1 MSAIAA
7 VILAA
12 GAGSRMKS
20 SKPKVMH
27 EIGGRPMISHLLDT
41 VNQLGT
47 ERVVVVTAPN
57 MDAVQKQVA
66 PATIAI
72 QKEAKGTGHAV
83 LSSLDALA
91 GFRGDVLVLFG
102 DCPLIKLE
110 TLNSMV
116 EKRRE
121 KDAAVAVLGF
131 EPVDTAEYGRLVTD
145 TDGSLEAIV
154 EFADADEKNRAIN
167 VCNSG
172 VMVFDGTKLPAL
184 VSAITDSNSKGEF
197 YLTDVVEI
205 ANAQGL
211 SCTYVVGD
219 ELELL
224 GINNR
229 VQLAEAEQVVQSQ
242 RRLEVMKGGATLID
256 PATVWLSYDT
266 RIGKDVV
273 IEPNVYFGP
282 GVVVKDGVRIKAHS
296 HLEGTTIGKRAQ
308 VGPFARLRPGA
319 NLASDVKVGNFVE
332 IKKAEIGVGAK
343 VSHLSY
349 IGDAEVGPDVNI
361 GAGTI
366 TCNYDGYD
374 KFATT
379 IGKGAFIGSN
389 TALVAPVRVGDG
401 AIIGA
406 GSTISKDVEADALA
420 IERSNQVQKSGWA
433 ERFRSLK
440 KKITE

>member
-7 VILAA
+7 VVLAA
-12 GAGSRMKS
+12 GAGTRMKS
-20 SKPKVMH
+20 SKSKVLH

-57 MDAVQKQVA
+57 MEAVQKQVA

-72 QKEAKGTGHAV
+72 QQEAKGTGHAV
-83 LSSLDALA
+83 LSSLDALE
-91 GFRGDVLVLFG
+91 GFSGDVLVLFG

-110 TLNSMV
+110 TLSSMV

-121 KDAAVAVLGF
+121 QGAAVAVLGF
-131 EPVDTAEYGRLVTD
+131 EPADAAEYGRLVTNAA
-145 TDGSLEAIV
+145 GGLESIV
-154 EFADADEKNRAIN
+154 EFADADEKTRAIG

-172 VMVFDGTKLPAL
+172 VMVFDGTTLASL
-184 VSAITDSNSKGEF
+184 IGAITDNNSKGEY

-211 SCTYVVGD
+211 ACTYVVGD

-229 VQLAEAEQVVQSQ
+229 VQLAQAEQVIQSQ
-242 RRLEVMKGGATLID
+242 WRQKVMNNGATLID

-266 RIGKDVV
+266 QIGQDVV
-273 IEPNVYFGP
+273 IEPNVFFGP
-282 GVVVKDGVRIKAHS
+282 NVVIGNNVRIKAHS
-296 HLEGTTIGKRAQ
+296 HLEGTSIGDRAQ
-308 VGPFARLRPGA
+308 IGPFARLRPGA

-332 IKKAEIGVGAK
+332 IKKAEIETGAK
-343 VSHLSY
+343 ISHLSY
-349 IGDAEVGPDVNI
+349 IGDAEVGAEANI

-366 TCNYDGYD
+366 TCNYDGFD
-374 KFATT
+374 KFVTK
-379 IGKGAFIGSN
+379 IGAGSFIGSN
-389 TALVAPVRVGDG
+389 TALVAPVTVGEG

-406 GSTISKDVEADALA
+406 GSTITRNVEADALA
-420 IERSNQVQKSGWA
+420 IERSEEKQRPGWA

-440 KKITE
+440 KKITK